1 MTNTPIVLMMV
12 GAIALTIGAV
22 YAFVPT
28 NVPIQGLQIQGPK
41 ALGHIELVLTDEN
54 GNVKA
59 YRQTDNLVVN
69 RGVYMTSDK
78 LFGTSLV
85 GGATSAAFNNV
96 GIGTG
101 TTSATSGDTNVQT
114 QLSNRKT
121 GAVTSVTGSSTGAQI
136 QAFFGAGKLKN
147 GSGTTA
153 VTEAGLFD
161 TFVNGTGNLYA
172 RQTFTAINAG
182 SSDSL
187 TVTWSITF
195 ADSDAT

>member
-1 MTNTPIVLMMV
+1 MMV

-54 GNVKA
+54 GNIKA

-69 RGVYMTSDK
+69 KGVYMTSDK

>member
-1 MTNTPIVLMMV
+1 
-12 GAIALTIGAV
+12 
-22 YAFVPT
+22 
-28 NVPIQGLQIQGPK
+28 
-41 ALGHIELVLTDEN
+41 
-54 GNVKA
+54 
-59 YRQTDNLVVN
+59 
-69 RGVYMTSDK
+69 MTSDK

-85 GGATSAAFNNV
+85 GAATSAAFNNV
-96 GIGTG
+96 AIGTG
-101 TTSATSGDTNVQT
+101 TTSATSGDTNVGT
-114 QLSNRKT
+114 QLSNKKT
-121 GAVTSVTGSSTGAQI
+121 GSVTSVTGSSTGAQI

-161 TFVNGTGNLYA
+161 TLVNASGNMYA